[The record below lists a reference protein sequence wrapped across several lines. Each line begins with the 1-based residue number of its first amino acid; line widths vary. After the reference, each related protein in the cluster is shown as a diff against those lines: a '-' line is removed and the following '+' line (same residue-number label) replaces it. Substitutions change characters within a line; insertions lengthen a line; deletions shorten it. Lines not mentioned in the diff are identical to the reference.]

1 LSVKTG
7 NTTAGLL
14 AETLDQATSK
24 LLSQEK
30 SPSPKVG
37 QLDNRSSHFYLAL
50 YWAQALSEQIEKQ
63 DLQKQFQS
71 IAEQLK
77 SNEAKILSELNAA
90 QGKPVNL
97 GGYYDPDETLANE
110 AMRPSVTMNKILA

>member
-1 LSVKTG
+1 MSVKTG

-50 YWAQALSEQIEKQ
+50 YWAQALSEQIENQ

-97 GGYYDPDETLANE
+97 AGYYDPDETLANE
-110 AMRPSVTMNKILA
+110 AMRPSVPMNKILA